1 MRGMADYS
9 WYWVAMVECARMRS
23 LDHGAW
29 SSSGLAMEVCSKAE
43 ERLLSAIGAGRTFAR
58 AGKAMVA
65 DGDCA
70 VLKAWLPLAPGQ
82 KRAAT
87 LSALVRLGG
96 AGAPVEGFEEM
107 GALIG
112 RLARSAMGRPM
123 VVERAVASLLTQIE
137 QGEAEALLDGRLWLG

>member
-1 MRGMADYS
+1 MRAKD
-9 WYWVAMVECARMRS
+9 
-23 LDHGAW
+23 DGAW

-43 ERLLSAIGAGRTFAR
+43 DELLSAIGAGRTFVR

-87 LSALVRLGG
+87 LSALVRLDESGDC
-96 AGAPVEGFEEM
+96 AEGFEEM

-112 RLARSAMGRPM
+112 RLARSAVGRSA